1 MDLKKYF
8 VGVDNFLEIS
18 DGVRAITLCHYPLV
32 TWKHK
37 LRTYMV
43 HGHIHND
50 TTSDYFPLI
59 AGRERMLN
67 AGVDINGFRP
77 VTFEEMQENNRIF
90 KEQFLDQQ
98 QM

>member
-1 MDLKKYF
+1 
-8 VGVDNFLEIS
+8 V
-18 DGVRAITLCHYPLV
+18 
-32 TWKHK
+32 
-37 LRTYMV
+37 
-43 HGHIHND
+43 
-50 TTSDYFPLI
+50 
-59 AGRERMLN
+59 LN